1 MLLTIDIG
9 NTNVL
14 MGIFN
19 NDELI
24 ANWRLLSSTLRTS
37 DEWGMMLM
45 IQADRLDIKM
55 DRITGAIISSVVPS
69 LNPVF
74 DRMINQYLK
83 FSPLF
88 INEDIELGVKIM
100 YEEPK
105 MVGADRIC
113 TAAAGFHKY
122 GGPLIVIDFGTATT
136 YDVILK
142 DGSYLGGIISPGIE
156 TASEILHT
164 KAAKLPLV
172 EQKFPDRIIG
182 RNTEESIQSGIM
194 YGTKVQVEG
203 VVNLIKN
210 EINNNPKVIATGGF
224 AELIKEKT
232 KIIDFYEPF
241 LILEG
246 LNLIYK
252 KNK

>member
-24 ANWRLLSSTLRTS
+24 ANWRFLSSTLRTS

-45 IQADRLDIKM
+45 NQTDRHDIKM
-55 DRITGAIISSVVPS
+55 TMITGATISSVVPF
-69 LNPVF
+69 LNPIF
-74 DRMINQYLK
+74 DKMINQYLK
-83 FSPLF
+83 LRPLF
-88 INEDIELGVKIM
+88 ISADIKLGIKII

-113 TAAAGFHKY
+113 TSAAGFYKY

-156 TASEILHT
+156 TASEILYT

-172 EQKFPDRIIG
+172 EQKFPDRVIG

-194 YGTKVQVEG
+194 YGTKVQVDG
-203 VVNLIKN
+203 IVSLIKN
-210 EINNNPKVIATGGF
+210 EINDNPKVIATGGI

-232 KIIDFYEPF
+232 QIIDFYEPF